1 MFSVTFCFLI
11 CVLVASLSSVS
22 ETLWRCTHIN
32 SELEYTYFNEYFLKI
47 TSKLHKQNYSGS
59 ACINFNQFHKCIVIY
74 VKSPIFLKKKMV
86 YFFFMKLSSTFFKT
100 AFMVSAF
107 EVVDMFNCTSARD
120 RNLLPVDTEV
130 KETPRRSW

>member
-1 MFSVTFCFLI
+1 
-11 CVLVASLSSVS
+11 
-22 ETLWRCTHIN
+22 
-32 SELEYTYFNEYFLKI
+32 
-47 TSKLHKQNYSGS
+47 
-59 ACINFNQFHKCIVIY
+59 
-74 VKSPIFLKKKMV
+74 
-86 YFFFMKLSSTFFKT
+86 MKLSSTFFKT